1 MSMKTSCIALAAAIL
16 AASTSAA
23 DAQDPR
29 IRGKAVKEKWVTATE
44 SAAGTDAGAKKA
56 AVNAA
61 LRKAVEQGCGVF
73 LASRSRTRDYKLIY
87 DKIIADAVGY
97 VKEYKVGKVVTG
109 DGKTTVT
116 VTALVSTR
124 RFRDNWASILHTIRQ
139 KENPRVIMIVSEGIL
154 FATTT
159 TPTGSAEVVKGK
171 LENFFLSKKIKLMDR
186 QTGKTVST
194 RDKQLAVMKDDAAEL
209 AALGA
214 RFRADVIIVGKA
226 TAKYS
231 KTVNV
236 SGTQMHQ
243 FVVTLNVR
251 AVETD
256 SAAVLVSKTYGPQTH
271 TTLQMGGGADKGL
284 AKLAEESAPK
294 LLEALLEAWRGHVQV
309 SRTIQLN
316 ISGMNYKL
324 FKTFD
329 AKLSKIEGVQ
339 AVRMREITES
349 VANIDVECEFDYQ
362 RLADLLLEFKGIK
375 FEVTEIT
382 PNRIKLK
389 VVK

>member
-1 MSMKTSCIALAAAIL
+1 MSMKTLCVALAAAIL
-16 AASTSAA
+16 AAWTCAA
-23 DAQDPR
+23 SAQDPR
-29 IRGKAVKEKWVTATE
+29 IRGEPVTTKWVTVSE
-44 SAAGTDAGAKKA
+44 SAAGTDASAKKA
-56 AVNAA
+56 AINKA
-61 LRKAVEQGCGVF
+61 LRKAVEQACGVF
-73 LASRSRTRDYKLIY
+73 LVSRSKTRDYKLIY

-109 DGKTTVT
+109 GGETRVT

-124 RFRDNWASILHTIRQ
+124 RFRDDWAAILHTIRQ
-139 KENPRVIMIVSEGIL
+139 KDNPRILMIVSEGIL

-171 LENFFLSKKIKLMDR
+171 LEDFFLSKKIKLVDR
-186 QTGKTVST
+186 DAGVKVST

-214 RFRADVIIVGKA
+214 RFKADVIVVGKA

-231 KTVNV
+231 KTVNI

-256 SAAVLVSKTYGPQTH
+256 SAALLVSKTYGPTTH

-284 AKLAEESAPK
+284 AKLADDSAPK

-316 ISGMNYKL
+316 ISGMNYGL

-329 AKLSKIEGVQ
+329 EKLSKIEGVQ
-339 AVRMREITES
+339 AVRMREITVS
-349 VANIDVECEFDYQ
+349 VANIDVECEFDNK
-362 RLADLLLEFKGIK
+362 RLADLLLEFKDIK

-382 PNRIKLK
+382 ANRIKLI
-389 VVK
+389 VVM